1 MHCSSFLVMN
11 TYLVHE
17 LSPLNSH
24 KHFCIFSHCSVLLM
38 QSAEYSGLCY
48 CDVVLQEYVKAV
60 IQTQCTSEVHICQNI
75 MYACIDAGLRLL
87 SPFMPYVTEE
97 LYQRL
102 LGRTVTPSIVVAPY
116 PQPRDVWWYFLICYT
131 SACHIHGAGG
141 IMLWVVC
148 ACAHDCMHV
157 CQLAVDFWFHESLC
171 QHTDAGDW
179 WEGHQTCEY
188 IVPHKSQ
195 QENFVGAVF
204 QPNVPLLMA
213 ASAFSSGR
221 SCWSFPRHCTC
232 TISIPCECY

>member
-87 SPFMPYVTEE
+87 SPFMPYITEE

-102 LGRTVTPSIVVAPY
+102 PGRTVTPSIVVAPY
-116 PQPRDVWWYFLICYT
+116 PQPRDVLWWYFLICYT
-131 SACHIHGAGG
+131 SACHIHGGWRHYVVGCLLSVHVHMTECMYASLPSTSGFMKVFVSTL
-141 IMLWVVC
+141 MLVIDGKV
-148 ACAHDCMHV
+148 
-157 CQLAVDFWFHESLC
+157 
-171 QHTDAGDW
+171 
-179 WEGHQTCEY
+179 
-188 IVPHKSQ
+188 IR
-195 QENFVGAVF
+195 
-204 QPNVPLLMA
+204 PLN
-213 ASAFSSGR
+213 
-221 SCWSFPRHCTC
+221 
-232 TISIPCECY
+232 I